1 MAAAAAMVG
10 VEFDALFCDSV
21 LNLRFSVLSWMLP
34 RQFNREI
41 QRGHEYMRKMQYEKK
56 IK

>member
-1 MAAAAAMVG
+1 MLG

-21 LNLRFSVLSWMLP
+21 NTESSFLGST

-41 QRGHEYMRKMQYEKK
+41 QRGQEYMRKMQYEKK